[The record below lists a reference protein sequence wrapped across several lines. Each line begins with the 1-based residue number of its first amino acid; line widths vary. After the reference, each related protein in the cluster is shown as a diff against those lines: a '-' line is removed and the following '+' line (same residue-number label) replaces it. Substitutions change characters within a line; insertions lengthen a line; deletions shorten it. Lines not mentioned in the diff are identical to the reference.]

1 MANNVDQS
9 LFEKEKV
16 EYEKKYQIST
26 SPELP
31 ICVVVPTFNNVD
43 GDRFKINI
51 DSILNQEY
59 SNYRVIVIDDLSSD
73 KTGEAINYYLESKS

>member
-1 MANNVDQS
+1 MD
-9 LFEKEKV
+9 
-16 EYEKKYQIST
+16 YETKYRISA

-51 DSILNQEY
+51 DSILRQEY
-59 SNYRVIVIDDLSSD
+59 LNYRVIVIDDFSSD
-73 KTGEAINYYLESKS
+73 KTG